1 MNDAD
6 ERDLMASTVR
16 PNMWYADEAR
26 QIASSD
32 AENGPPARPLRPF
45 PRLQET

>member
-6 ERDLMASTVR
+6 ERDLMAPTVGL
-16 PNMWYADEAR
+16 NVSNADEAG
-26 QIASSD
+26 QIAWSD
-32 AENGPPARPLRPF
+32 AEDGPPARPLRPF